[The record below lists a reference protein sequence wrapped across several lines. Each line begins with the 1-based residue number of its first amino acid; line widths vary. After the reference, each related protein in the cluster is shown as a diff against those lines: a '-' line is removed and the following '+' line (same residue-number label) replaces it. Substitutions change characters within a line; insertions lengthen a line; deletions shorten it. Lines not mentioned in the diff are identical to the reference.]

1 MCTILSKGVLAMKD
15 RLKRLRKNILKMNQT
30 EFGKKI
36 GIGAQ
41 AIAEIEKGRNE
52 LTERNFEA
60 ICRTFNVNPN
70 WLRNGVGEVFIENK
84 ESALKNI
91 VEEFDL
97 EPDEAALIGA
107 LLELPK
113 DYRAGV
119 VKYVKRLAV
128 MFEENERAAK
138 EPELT

>member
-1 MCTILSKGVLAMKD
+1 M
-15 RLKRLRKNILKMNQT
+15 
-30 EFGKKI
+30 
-36 GIGAQ
+36 
-41 AIAEIEKGRNE
+41 
-52 LTERNFEA
+52 TERNFEA
-60 ICRTFNVNPN
+60 ICRTFKVNPN
-70 WLRNGVGEVFIENK
+70 WLRNGVGEVFVENK

-91 VEEFDL
+91 VEKFNL

-128 MFEENERAAK
+128 MFEENERAVK
-138 EPELT
+138 EPELTKEKVNVIIETEIEAVRQAQKNSLKELTK